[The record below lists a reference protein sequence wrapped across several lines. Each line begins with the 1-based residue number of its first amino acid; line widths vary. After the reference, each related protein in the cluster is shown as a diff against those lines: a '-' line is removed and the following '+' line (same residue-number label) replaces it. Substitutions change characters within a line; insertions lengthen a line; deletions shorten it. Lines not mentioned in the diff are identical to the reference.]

1 MKIKSRPGVDADD
14 DLVIGNGLHRL
25 QLDDYQLELVAAL
38 VYQCRLGQRTPYS
51 VAAAE
56 LGDLIESRMGSD
68 FADNASNNVDL
79 HVTIEDDLGGVVLST
94 KSGNYYPTLE
104 V

>member
-1 MKIKSRPGVDADD
+1 MKIKSRPDADD
-14 DLVIGNGLHRL
+14 DAGIGTGFHRL
-25 QLDDYQLELVAAL
+25 QLDDAQLELVAAL

-51 VAAAE
+51 VAAME
-56 LGDLIESRMGSD
+56 LGDLIESYMGSD
-68 FADNASNNVDL
+68 FSDNASNNVDL
-79 HVTIEDDLGGVVLST
+79 HVTIEDDFGGVVLST